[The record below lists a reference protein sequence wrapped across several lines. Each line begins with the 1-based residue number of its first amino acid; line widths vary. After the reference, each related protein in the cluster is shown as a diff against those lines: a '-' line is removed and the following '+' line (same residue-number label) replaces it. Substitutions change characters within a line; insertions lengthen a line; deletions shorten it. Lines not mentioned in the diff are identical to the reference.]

1 MRSYKLQIQAISYGT
16 TATAPRQPGT
26 CTLEPARS
34 RRNNTT
40 GPRISEHIDATLY
53 LRQRRR
59 DSVATE
65 GAHGRK
71 RRLTL
76 AVASGSPAAIQCVL
90 ARDQK
95 HGEVLRTAQG
105 AVPFVRLLDEDSDV
119 GAGASEDGVT

>member
-1 MRSYKLQIQAISYGT
+1 M
-16 TATAPRQPGT
+16 
-26 CTLEPARS
+26 E
-34 RRNNTT
+34 RRNAPGSEVVRPWWEGCNGDCGPAATPT
-40 GPRISEHIDATLY
+40 AGPRK
-53 LRQRRR
+53 RQRE
-59 DSVATE
+59 SVATE

-76 AVASGSPAAIQCVL
+76 AVASGSAAAIRCVL

-105 AVPFVRLLDEDSDV
+105 AVPYVRLLDEDSDV

>member
-1 MRSYKLQIQAISYGT
+1 MVA
-16 TATAPRQPGT
+16 APEKAKEIVLDP
-26 CTLEPARS
+26 
-34 RRNNTT
+34 
-40 GPRISEHIDATLY
+40 
-53 LRQRRR
+53 
-59 DSVATE
+59 
-65 GAHGRK
+65 K